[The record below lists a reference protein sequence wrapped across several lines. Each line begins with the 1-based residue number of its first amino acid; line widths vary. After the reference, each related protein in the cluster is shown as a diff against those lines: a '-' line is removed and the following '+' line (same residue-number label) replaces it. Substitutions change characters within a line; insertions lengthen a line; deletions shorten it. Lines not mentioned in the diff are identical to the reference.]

1 MRILVVNSSSR
12 KIAGIE
18 DYLTNVLPA
27 LQRSGYK
34 LAFAH
39 EVDTPQARERI
50 PLPEGTPSWDV
61 SVLGMRRTLDGIKAW
76 HPDLIYAH
84 GLLDTEFEAGFLK
97 IAPAVYFTH
106 NYYGT
111 CISGLKT
118 FKFPV
123 VRPCSRRFGPA
134 CLLHYLPRRCGGRN
148 PFTMW
153 KLYRRE
159 SRRLKNLSK
168 YRAIVTHSRHMRDE
182 YIRNGLPEA
191 RVHSFAYEVAAPQ
204 HHPVPGKSAEALA
217 RSGKAA
223 GKGCWNLLF
232 VGRMELLK
240 GGALLLGALPAVARQ
255 LGRRIRLV
263 LAGDGPERKAWEKKA
278 SKLQAEHPSL
288 EFEFTGWV
296 DRERLDLIYA
306 ETDLLVVPSLW
317 PEPFGRIGPEAGL
330 RGVPCAA
337 FQVGGVTDWL
347 MSGVNGYLA
356 SGDPPTA
363 AGLAGAI
370 GNCLKDPNI
379 YRELC
384 AGAVTVASQF
394 NLDHHLEGLYGVFDQ
409 VK

>member
-27 LQRSGYK
+27 LQRSGYE

-39 EVDTPQARERI
+39 EVDTPRARERI

-153 KLYRRE
+153 KLFRRE
-159 SRRLKNLSK
+159 SKRLANLKK
-168 YRAIVTHSRHMRDE
+168 YQAIVTHSSHMRQE
-182 YIRNGLPEA
+182 YIRNGLPES
-191 RVHSFAYEVAAPQ
+191 RVHNFVYEVAKPQ
-204 HHPVPGKSAEALA
+204 QKLREGICGNIGDPNRAM
-217 RSGKAA
+217 
-223 GKGCWNLLF
+223 WNLLF
-232 VGRMELLK
+232 VGRMERLK
-240 GGALLLGALPAVARQ
+240 GGMILLNALPAIAAQ
-255 LGRRIRLV
+255 LGKPIRLV
-263 LAGDGPERKAWEKKA
+263 LAGDGPERVTWEKRA
-278 SKLQAEHPSL
+278 S
-288 EFEFTGWV
+288 
-296 DRERLDLIYA
+296 RL
-306 ETDLLVVPSLW
+306 
-317 PEPFGRIGPEAGL
+317 R
-330 RGVPCAA
+330 
-337 FQVGGVTDWL
+337 
-347 MSGVNGYLA
+347 
-356 SGDPPTA
+356 
-363 AGLAGAI
+363 
-370 GNCLKDPNI
+370 
-379 YRELC
+379 
-384 AGAVTVASQF
+384 
-394 NLDHHLEGLYGVFDQ
+394 
-409 VK
+409 